1 MLLDLVISVY
11 QTGKSVM
18 IGKKSEEPFLAK
30 FWQNGSR
37 KEKRAGKLIANPLI
51 LLVGRPRIELGTY

>member
-1 MLLDLVISVY
+1 MINVP
-11 QTGKSVM
+11 QTGKSVT

-37 KEKRAGKLIANPLI
+37 NKKRVSKITANPLI